1 MKEFLKRMLSWFGP
15 VETPPPARY
24 EEVETKVTAES
35 ASMTPAVSKPKR
47 NNRPKK
53 QSKPKTDSKSKETA
67 APVPKTQP
75 KKPNKNPATTN
86 RPKKKRVSNTE
97 IK

>member
-1 MKEFLKRMLSWFGP
+1 MLSWFGP
-15 VETPPPARY
+15 VETPPPAKY
-24 EEVETKVTAES
+24 EEVQTKVTTES
-35 ASMTPAVSKPKR
+35 ASMAPAVDKPKR

-53 QSKPKTDSKSKETA
+53 QNKPKTDSRPKETA
-67 APVPKTQP
+67 APVPKIPP

-86 RPKKKRVSNTE
+86 RPKKKRVSNTD